1 MKRKHILKWLG
12 IALGAYLFYAVLTAV
27 FVPLPQKEA
36 AGELWSQY
44 EARLSTDASQERVRS
59 IEDTDSALLWRLQL
73 IEMRKG
79 RPSSRPLTCARTAA
93 DRI

>member
-36 AGELWSQY
+36 TGELWSQY
-44 EARLSTDASQERVRS
+44 EALS
-59 IEDTDSALLWRLQL
+59 L
-73 IEMRKG
+73 IH
-79 RPSSRPLTCARTAA
+79 
-93 DRI
+93 I